1 MKRILSFLLLVNVF
15 LVSAQNITWTNIT
28 SSYTMPIGV
37 QVFSGEDASIPLKV
51 KYIDVDLNT
60 INLEMVPVLSTPTNA
75 KNWATNLGAIAVM
88 NGGYFGGSTSF
99 SAIVNNTVEAKNVA
113 SLNRSGV
120 DYPVTRGF
128 FGFNTD
134 GTMAV
139 NWIYHF
145 GNAKTDIYSY
155 ANPTPNA
162 TGSPAT
168 TPTQAG
174 GTQWTTLSRG
184 MGAGPVLIKNGT
196 IVDAYDEEVFWGSG
210 VSNTGLDP
218 RSSIGYTANKHVIL
232 LVADGRQAGI
242 SAGASLPQMANI
254 LNSLG
259 CVEALN
265 CDGGGSTQLATPDAY
280 INTPSES
287 YRSVPTVWA
296 IYKKAN
302 LETPIPVTPLDG
314 SSTDVNP
321 VAISWNMPSETGC
334 TYRIQIATTKVNW
347 NKNVGFSPATTTNTT
362 LLVNEEN
369 TAGNYSFT
377 NLTLGNTYYWTVV
390 AYKNGVL
397 KSNYT
402 EPKSFVFSNTV
413 EVGWK
418 RSSGNSAT
426 KPAWFGT
433 DTERGLAYANN
444 KIYVAS
450 RNGGTKVKILNFID
464 GTDAGELPV
473 TGITGGFFPI
483 NDIEGS
489 GNGMLLGCNMTTSTG
504 TANFKVYKWVNE
516 TTDPVV
522 YIDYS
527 SPSNLRLGDKFTLF
541 GDISTNAVLFAA
553 AFNGT
558 KVVRW
563 LVINGVVQTPIEITL
578 PVAMGTQPCVAATG
592 TTADSDFIVNSQGK
606 NIILYSSTGVNKGSL
621 ANAIIDIDSNSTKY
635 FELNAK
641 KYLAVFQSK
650 QTASSPLGNNCRI
663 VDITAGFA
671 TATIVSTTDRL
682 GDDINGNAT
691 GDVDIRFSTS
701 PLSLSAVTLAT
712 NNGISAKKIFGD
724 IISGGESNNNLS
736 INTNDIDNNNSITF
750 FPNPVQ
756 SDFTISIVESLDSN
770 CTVKIYSLDGK
781 LVQTESISKNNQKI
795 KVNFLTNGL
804 YIVKIQNGKKQYLA
818 KLIKS

>member
-1 MKRILSFLLLVNVF
+1 MKKIISFLLFLNVF
-15 LVSAQNITWTNIT
+15 TISAQNITWTNV
-28 SSYTMPIGV
+28 SASYNMPNGV

-51 KYIDVDLNT
+51 KYIDIDLNT
-60 INLEMVPVLSTPTNA
+60 TDLEVSPVLGTPTNA
-75 KNWATNLGAIAVM
+75 KNWATKLGAIAVM
-88 NGGYFGGSTSF
+88 NGGYFSGSSSF
-99 SAIVNNTVEAKNVA
+99 SAIINNTVEAKNIA
-113 SLNRSGV
+113 ALNRSGV

-145 GNAKTDIYSY
+145 GNAKTDVYRY
-155 ANPTPNA
+155 ATPTPNA
-162 TGSPAT
+162 NGTPAP
-168 TPTQAG
+168 TPTQAE
-174 GTQWTTLSRG
+174 GTQWTNLAKG

-196 IVDAYDEEVFWGSG
+196 IVDTYDEEVFWGSG

-218 RSSIGYTANKHVIL
+218 RSSIGYTANKHLIL
-232 LVADGRQAGI
+232 LVADGRQPGV

-254 LNSLG
+254 LYNLG

-265 CDGGGSTQLATPDAY
+265 CDGGGSTQLATQDTF

-287 YRSVPTVWA
+287 YRSIPSVWA
-296 IYKKAN
+296 IYKLAN
-302 LETPIPVTPLDG
+302 LETPNPLTPVDA
-314 SSTDVNP
+314 STTQANP
-321 VAISWNMPSETGC
+321 VNITWNMPTETGC
-334 TYRIQIATTKVNW
+334 TYRIQIATSKVDW
-347 NKNVGFSPATTTNTT
+347 NKNVGFTPSTTTNSVV
-362 LLVNEEN
+362 LVNETN
-369 TAGNYSFT
+369 TTGSYNFS

-390 AYKNGVL
+390 AYKNGVQ

-402 EPKSFVFSNTV
+402 EPRSFIYSNTI

-418 RSSGNSAT
+418 RASSENT
-426 KPAWFGT
+426 RPVWFGN
-433 DTERGLAYANN
+433 DLERGLAYANN
-444 KIYVAS
+444 KIYVTS

-473 TGITGGFFPI
+473 TGISGGLFPI
-483 NDIEGS
+483 NDIEAS

-504 TANFKVYKWVNE
+504 TVNFKVYKWVNE

-522 YIDYS
+522 YIDYA

-563 LVINGVVQTPIEITL
+563 LVVNGVLQTPTEITL
-578 PVAMGTQPCVAATG
+578 PAAMGTQPCVAATG
-592 TTADSDFIVNSQGK
+592 TNADSDFIVNSQGK

-621 ANAIIDIDSNSTKY
+621 ANPIIDIDSNSTKY

-650 QTASSPLGNNCRI
+650 QIASSPIGNNCRI
-663 VDITAGFA
+663 VDITNGFS
-671 TATIVSTTDRL
+671 TAKIVSTTDRL

-691 GDVDIRFSTS
+691 GDVDVRFSTS
-701 PLSLSAVTLAT
+701 PLSLSAITLAT

-724 IISGGESNNNLS
+724 IVAGGDSNNSLKIEQNSLSESNS
-736 INTNDIDNNNSITF
+736 FRI
-750 FPNPVQ
+750 FPNPVA
-756 SDFTISIVESLDSN
+756 SELNLSIIEELDSN
-770 CTVKIYSLDGK
+770 CTAAIYSLEGK
-781 LVQTESISKNNQKI
+781 LILQKPIIKNNQVI
-795 KVNFLTNGL
+795 KVDSLSKGI
-804 YIVKIQNGKKQYLA
+804 YIIKIQNGKKQYQT